1 MSKIIIGIHGL
12 GNKPSKRVLEK
23 WWKISIKKGLKE
35 IQRPHRRINF
45 KLVYWAHFLHPTPL
59 KRRIKNKKDPLYI
72 EFPYTP
78 IIQRNLKEK
87 PSEFRK
93 NMLHYFGDQLDRIM
107 LNDDLTINF
116 SSISDFIITHFFSDL
131 AKYYTKEAIGQ
142 TGSGESA
149 KDIICSH
156 LADVLKK
163 YRKKKICLIA
173 HSMGSIIAYDVL
185 TEFVPDVKIDT
196 LITIGSPLGLPVIKS
211 KMASER
217 KNKFIQKVDLNVPEN
232 IVSHW
237 YNLSDLLDKIAFN
250 YELGDDYE
258 PNSKNIRVTD
268 KVVINHYAY
277 QGKKNPH
284 KSYGYLQTPE
294 MAEIIDTFLS
304 QKEHTLFH
312 RIKNILKKEKT
323 I

>member
-35 IQRPHRRINF
+35 IQKPHRQTYF

-78 IIQRNLKEK
+78 IIRRDLEEK

-93 NMLHYFGDQLDRIM
+93 NVLHVLGDQLDKIM
-107 LNDDLTINF
+107 LNNDLTINF
-116 SSISDFIITHFFSDL
+116 SSINDFIINHFFSDL
-131 AKYYTKEAIGQ
+131 AKYYTKEAVGQ
-142 TGSGESA
+142 TSLDGSA
-149 KDIICSH
+149 KNIICSH
-156 LADVLKK
+156 LARMLKK

-211 KMASER
+211 KIASEQ
-217 KNKFIQKVDLNVPEN
+217 KNKFIQKIHLSVPEN

-237 YNLSDLLDKIAFN
+237 YNLSDLRDKIAFN

-258 PNSKNIRVTD
+258 PNSKNVRVSD

-277 QGKKNPH
+277 QGKRNPH

-294 MAEIIDTFLS
+294 MAEIIDAFLS
-304 QKEHTLFH
+304 QKEHAIPH
-312 RIKNILKKEKT
+312 RMKRWLKREK
-323 I
+323 